1 VSIHIHVAYYICKFE
16 VHESWTFDFISEF
29 VFQGFTEIDA
39 ASHLGIKEMGKL
51 SEKFLDACAMK
62 LPRSQSGAKASEL
75 YNLWLELLNNP
86 EWKPF
91 KTVTVD
97 GNLQVK
103 LFFRE
108 IRITLW
114 HLEACILSFYE
125 VNRACVNLYVTR
137 RRS

>member
-1 VSIHIHVAYYICKFE
+1 
-16 VHESWTFDFISEF
+16 
-29 VFQGFTEIDA
+29 
-39 ASHLGIKEMGKL
+39 MGKL
-51 SEKFLDACAMK
+51 SEKPFLDACAMK
-62 LPRSQSGAKASEL
+62 LPPSQSGAKASEL